1 MTEAAKR
8 LTSTTRLTRQGNSTA
23 VTLSRE
29 VLNAAGLERGD
40 EVLVIADP
48 GSGAITIRR
57 ADDAYARAIAAGRA
71 FAQRYR
77 RTMAALAR

>member
-1 MTEAAKR
+1 MRKAER
-8 LTSTTRLTRQGNSTA
+8 LTSTTRLTRQGNSTG

-29 VLNAAGLERGD
+29 LLNAAGLERGD
-40 EVLVIADP
+40 EVLVVADQAA
-48 GSGAITIRR
+48 GTITIRR
-57 ADDAYARAIAAGRA
+57 ADDVYARAMAAGRG